1 MEIKVDVFAQLL
13 LFVQLMSYIQEH
25 NLKKKKTGSL
35 IYLCIKRQEMSVRKP
50 MILQEL
56 NANIFTAVYANEKKH

>member
-13 LFVQLMSYIQEH
+13 LFVQLMSFIQEH
-25 NLKKKKTGSL
+25 NLKKTGSL
-35 IYLCIKRQEMSVRKP
+35 ISLCIKRQEMSVRKP